1 MIKSLA
7 ALLSA
12 FALLGSAP
20 VAQAQPVQIPPL
32 IRIVVPFAPGAST
45 DVIARL
51 IANQLGPRLGTNV
64 IVENRAGGSGM
75 IGGNFVAK
83 APKDGSTLLFT
94 SVSMVSTAATTRN
107 APFDV
112 TSDLVPIAMPGAG
125 PLVIAVSAKTDI
137 KTPADLVAAARAKPD
152 QITHGTGGV
161 GTIAHLAAEL
171 LNDAAK
177 IQLRHIPYKGAS
189 LAVTDTA
196 GGTIDMMI
204 AVNTTFAS
212 QITAGRMRPI
222 AVTSARPSPA
232 FPGLP
237 PMATVAPGYSV
248 DLWTALFA
256 PAGTPPALVQRIN
269 HEVNEIAKSKEVV
282 ELMQGDGATPLSV
295 TPEEAAKR
303 VRESYATWKRVAT
316 ARNIVLE

>member
-1 MIKSLA
+1 M
-7 ALLSA
+7 
-12 FALLGSAP
+12 
-20 VAQAQPVQIPPL
+20 PPL
-32 IRIVVPFAPGAST
+32 IKIIVPFAPGAST

-51 IANQLGPRLGTNV
+51 VASQLGPRLQTNV

-75 IGGNFVAK
+75 IGGSVVAK
-83 APKDGSTLLFT
+83 GPKDGSTLLFT

-112 TSDLVPIAMPGAG
+112 TTDLVPIAMPGVG
-125 PLVIAVSAKTDI
+125 PLVIAVSTKTDI
-137 KTPADLVAAARAKPD
+137 KTPAEFVAAARAKPD
-152 QITHGTGGV
+152 QLTHGTSGV

-177 IQLRHIPYKGAS
+177 IQIKHIPYKGAS

-196 GGTIDMMI
+196 GGIIDAMI

-212 QITAGRMRPI
+212 QIQAGRMRPI
-222 AVTSARPSPA
+222 AITSEKPSPA
-232 FPGLP
+232 FPNLP

-248 DLWTALFA
+248 ELWTALFA
-256 PAGTPPALVQRIN
+256 PAGTPPALVKRIN
-269 HEVNEIAKSKEVV
+269 HEVNEIANSKEMV
-282 ELMQGDGATPLSV
+282 ELMRGDGATPLNV

-303 VRESYATWKRVAT
+303 VRDSYATWKRVAT
-316 ARNIVLE
+316 AKNIVLE